1 MNALNISS
9 TLRAA
14 LMLAVTGLVSN
25 SGSALA
31 AELPYDAQAQIQ
43 AVLVGAPLGHS
54 GLRDESSAPLDRKD
68 SASSIEFETLV
79 RQFILGTPS
88 SEVTQAQAAALN
100 ARTNLPAA
108 GAARLDGRR
117 YADAQRQVQR
127 TLQGGAG

>member
-43 AVLVGAPLGHS
+43 APRSARSCAVAW
-54 GLRDESSAPLDRKD
+54 SSSRCSPR
-68 SASSIEFETLV
+68 
-79 RQFILGTPS
+79 
-88 SEVTQAQAAALN
+88 
-100 ARTNLPAA
+100 
-108 GAARLDGRR
+108 
-117 YADAQRQVQR
+117 
-127 TLQGGAG
+127 